1 MTKTNHL
8 SEKVIKYIL
17 SRSNE
22 ELGELT
28 VERIAYALK
37 VSQSHLYDIFKSEKK
52 ITPGRFLIMMKMYRS
67 AFLLEEE
74 KKIPIKKISRKMGFS
89 SSDYFNKIFREYF
102 GTTPGRYRG
111 YVRTKG
117 MSR

>member
-1 MTKTNHL
+1 MIKGNHL
-8 SEKVIKYIL
+8 SEKVVKYIL

-28 VERIAYALK
+28 IKQIAYALK
-37 VSQSHLYDIFKSEKK
+37 ISQSYLYVTFKNEKK
-52 ITPGRFLIMMKMYRS
+52 LTPGRFLIMIKMHRS
-67 AFLLEEE
+67 ALLLEKDKKLPV
-74 KKIPIKKISRKMGFS
+74 KKICKKMGFS

-111 YVRTKG
+111 YVK
-117 MSR
+117 SKL